1 MFYKQLRKPM
11 EYLYFVLYIVTAYIA
26 GFCGR
31 DKNYQDMW
39 CFVAISFLFF
49 ALWLDKIQ

>member
-1 MFYKQLRKPM
+1 MFYQTLRKPM
-11 EYLYFVLYIVTAYIA
+11 EYFYFLAYIA
-26 GFCGR
+26 AALGAGFSVR

-49 ALWLDKIQ
+49 ALWLEKVS